1 MKSLE
6 LKPNKEILLETL
18 ESDTIGRNI
27 ELTRF
32 IRLLHDIEG
41 NFSIAIDNDWGT
53 GKTFFVKQAKMI
65 LDAYNEHSYDYE
77 QYNSER
83 IRNIVEKYIEYKKA
97 VENKNIS
104 LYLAV
109 YYNAWEND
117 NQKSPLL
124 SLIYEIIKVAKID
137 TNETDISIN
146 KEKIIKDGLSAIV
159 KHFSGIDIKELLDCV
174 KAKDKDIFKEIKEQK
189 SIKEQVDNILNNLL
203 LEHGERLVIF
213 IDELDRCR
221 PTFAVE
227 LLEQIKHYFD
237 NDKITFVFSTNIK
250 QLQYTIKKYYGEAF
264 EAKRYLDKFFDLII
278 ILNDFN
284 LEKYFN
290 FMKFNEDD
298 IDDIYEIICKK
309 IIKMYNLNLRD
320 ILKFYQITRIAIENK
335 RYIYN
340 NFKDKNNMT
349 NKFLMYYFLPIIIAL
364 KIKDYNQYENFIA
377 GKNYKCINNLL
388 MDKDIIEYL
397 KVLLCLGK
405 NFKLESSVVR
415 KNLILIYK
423 AIFVEQYIDKSSIK
437 IGELEFTKETRK
449 ILFEAEGLLSR
460 FARYN

>member
-18 ESDTIGRNI
+18 EKNIIGRNTEI
-27 ELTRF
+27 INF
-32 IRLLHDIEG
+32 IRLLDSIKS

-53 GKTFFVKQAKMI
+53 GKTFFVKEVKMI

-77 QYNSER
+77 LSNLER
-83 IRNIVEKYIEYKKA
+83 IKNVIDI
-97 VENKNIS
+97 KNID
-104 LYLAV
+104 LHLAV

-137 TNETDISIN
+137 TNKTDISIN

-159 KHFSGIDIKELLDCV
+159 KHFSGIDIKELLKCV
-174 KAKDKDIFKEIKEQK
+174 ETEAKDIFKEIKGQK

-264 EAKRYLDKFFDLII
+264 EAKRYLDKFFDLTIS
-278 ILNDFN
+278 LNEIN
-284 LEKYFN
+284 VIEYFN
-290 FMKFNEDD
+290 FVNENSRGDMYDYVCKEIVKEYNFTLRDVIKFVQINK
-298 IDDIYEIICKK
+298 IC
-309 IIKMYNLNLRD
+309 IENLRKTKNEYLYFD
-320 ILKFYQITRIAIENK
+320 EKNI
-335 RYIYN
+335 RYVLTYV
-340 NFKDKNNMT
+340 
-349 NKFLMYYFLPIIIAL
+349 LPIVIGL
-364 KIKDYNQYENFIA
+364 KIKRYDQYEDFIT
-377 GKNYKCINNLL
+377 GKDSTPLITILSQSEWISYGIDKLFSENEKSS
-388 MDKDIIEYL
+388 KDINIIKE
-397 KVLLCLGK
+397 
-405 NFKLESSVVR
+405 KLE
-415 KNLILIYK
+415 LMYK
-423 AIFVEQYIDKSSIK
+423 AIFIEEYIDKHSIE
-437 IGELEFTKETRK
+437 IGKLEFTKETRK

>member
-18 ESDTIGRNI
+18 EKNIIGRNTEI
-27 ELTRF
+27 INF
-32 IRLLHDIEG
+32 IRLLDSIKS

-77 QYNSER
+77 LSNLER
-83 IRNIVEKYIEYKKA
+83 IKNVIDI
-97 VENKNIS
+97 KNID
-104 LYLAV
+104 LHLAV

-137 TNETDISIN
+137 TNKTDISIN

-159 KHFSGIDIKELLDCV
+159 KHFSGIDIKELLKCV
-174 KAKDKDIFKEIKEQK
+174 ETEAKDIFKEIKGQK
-189 SIKEQVDNILNNLL
+189 STKEQVDNILNNLL

-264 EAKRYLDKFFDLII
+264 EAKRYLDKFFDLTIS
-278 ILNDFN
+278 LNEIN
-284 LEKYFN
+284 VIEYFN
-290 FMKFNEDD
+290 FVNENSRGDMYDYVCKEIVKEYNFTLRDVIKFVQINK
-298 IDDIYEIICKK
+298 IC
-309 IIKMYNLNLRD
+309 IENLRKTKNEYLYFD
-320 ILKFYQITRIAIENK
+320 EKNI
-335 RYIYN
+335 RYVLTYV
-340 NFKDKNNMT
+340 
-349 NKFLMYYFLPIIIAL
+349 LPIVIGL
-364 KIKDYNQYENFIA
+364 KIKRYDQYEDFIT
-377 GKNYKCINNLL
+377 GKDSTPLITILSKSEWISYGIDKLFSENEKSS
-388 MDKDIIEYL
+388 KDINIIKE
-397 KVLLCLGK
+397 
-405 NFKLESSVVR
+405 KLE
-415 KNLILIYK
+415 LMYK
-423 AIFVEQYIDKSSIK
+423 AIFIEEYIDKHSIE
-437 IGELEFTKETRK
+437 IGKLEFTKETRK

>member
-18 ESDTIGRNI
+18 EKNIIGRNTEI
-27 ELTRF
+27 INF
-32 IRLLHDIEG
+32 IRLLDSIKS

-65 LDAYNEHSYDYE
+65 LDAYNDHSYDYE
-77 QYNSER
+77 LSNLER
-83 IRNIVEKYIEYKKA
+83 IKNVIDI
-97 VENKNIS
+97 KNID
-104 LYLAV
+104 LHLAV

-137 TNETDISIN
+137 TNKTDIFIN

-159 KHFSGIDIKELLDCV
+159 KHFSGIDIKELLKCV
-174 KAKDKDIFKEIKEQK
+174 ETEAKDIFKEIKGQK

-264 EAKRYLDKFFDLII
+264 EAKRYLDKFFDLTIS
-278 ILNDFN
+278 LNEIN
-284 LEKYFN
+284 VIEYFN
-290 FMKFNEDD
+290 FVNENSRGDMYDYVCKEIVKEYNFTLRDVIKFVQINKICIENLRKTKNEYLYFD
-298 IDDIYEIICKK
+298 EII
-309 IIKMYNLNLRD
+309 I
-320 ILKFYQITRIAIENK
+320 
-335 RYIYN
+335 RYILTYV
-340 NFKDKNNMT
+340 
-349 NKFLMYYFLPIIIAL
+349 LPIVIGL
-364 KIKDYNQYENFIA
+364 KIKRYDQYEDFIT
-377 GKNYKCINNLL
+377 GKDSTPLITILSKSEWISYGIDKLFSENEKSS
-388 MDKDIIEYL
+388 KDINIIKE
-397 KVLLCLGK
+397 
-405 NFKLESSVVR
+405 KLE
-415 KNLILIYK
+415 LMYK
-423 AIFVEQYIDKSSIK
+423 AIFIEEYIDKHSIE
-437 IGELEFTKETRK
+437 IGKLEFTKETRK

>member
-18 ESDTIGRNI
+18 EKNIIGRNTEI
-27 ELTRF
+27 INF
-32 IRLLHDIEG
+32 IRLLDSIKS
-41 NFSIAIDNDWGT
+41 NFSIEIDNDWGT

-77 QYNSER
+77 LSNLER
-83 IRNIVEKYIEYKKA
+83 IKNVIDI
-97 VENKNIS
+97 KNID
-104 LYLAV
+104 LHLAV

-137 TNETDISIN
+137 TNKTDISIN

-159 KHFSGIDIKELLDCV
+159 KHFSGIDIKELLKCV
-174 KAKDKDIFKEIKEQK
+174 ETEAKDIFKEIKGQK

-264 EAKRYLDKFFDLII
+264 EAKRYLDKFFDLTIS
-278 ILNDFN
+278 LNEIN
-284 LEKYFN
+284 VIEYFN
-290 FMKFNEDD
+290 FVNENSRGDMYDYVCKEIVKEYNFTLRDVIKFVQINKICIENLRKTKNEYLYFD
-298 IDDIYEIICKK
+298 EII
-309 IIKMYNLNLRD
+309 I
-320 ILKFYQITRIAIENK
+320 
-335 RYIYN
+335 RYVLTYV
-340 NFKDKNNMT
+340 
-349 NKFLMYYFLPIIIAL
+349 LPIVIGL
-364 KIKDYNQYENFIA
+364 KIKRYDQYEDFIT
-377 GKNYKCINNLL
+377 GKDSTPLITILSKSEWIAYGIDKLLSEKEKSSKDNN
-388 MDKDIIEYL
+388 IIKE
-397 KVLLCLGK
+397 
-405 NFKLESSVVR
+405 KLE
-415 KNLILIYK
+415 LMYK
-423 AIFVEQYIDKSSIK
+423 AIFIEEYIDKDSIE
-437 IGELEFTKETRK
+437 IGKLEFTKETRK

>member
-18 ESDTIGRNI
+18 EKNIIGRNTEI
-27 ELTRF
+27 INF
-32 IRLLHDIEG
+32 IRLLDSIKS

-77 QYNSER
+77 LSNLER
-83 IRNIVEKYIEYKKA
+83 IKNVIDI
-97 VENKNIS
+97 KNID
-104 LYLAV
+104 LHLAV

-137 TNETDISIN
+137 TNKTDISIN

-159 KHFSGIDIKELLDCV
+159 KHFSGIDIKELLKCV
-174 KAKDKDIFKEIKEQK
+174 ETEAKDIFKEIKGQK
-189 SIKEQVDNILNNLL
+189 SIKEQVYNILNNLL

-264 EAKRYLDKFFDLII
+264 EAKRYLDKFFDLTIS
-278 ILNDFN
+278 LNEIN
-284 LEKYFN
+284 VIEYFN
-290 FMKFNEDD
+290 FVNENSRGDMYDYVCKEIVKEYNFTLRDVIKFVQINKICIENLRKTKNEYLYFD
-298 IDDIYEIICKK
+298 EII
-309 IIKMYNLNLRD
+309 I
-320 ILKFYQITRIAIENK
+320 
-335 RYIYN
+335 RYVLTYV
-340 NFKDKNNMT
+340 
-349 NKFLMYYFLPIIIAL
+349 LPIVIGL
-364 KIKDYNQYENFIA
+364 KIKRYDQYEDFIT
-377 GKNYKCINNLL
+377 GKDSTPLITILSKSEWISYGIDKLSSENEKSS
-388 MDKDIIEYL
+388 KDINIIKE
-397 KVLLCLGK
+397 
-405 NFKLESSVVR
+405 KLE
-415 KNLILIYK
+415 LMYK
-423 AIFVEQYIDKSSIK
+423 AIFIEEYIDKHSIE
-437 IGELEFTKETRK
+437 IGKLEFTKETRK

>member
-18 ESDTIGRNI
+18 EKNIIGRNTEI
-27 ELTRF
+27 INF
-32 IRLLHDIEG
+32 IRLLDSIKS

-53 GKTFFVKQAKMI
+53 GKTFFAKEVKMI

-77 QYNSER
+77 LSNLER
-83 IRNIVEKYIEYKKA
+83 IKNVIDI
-97 VENKNIS
+97 KNID
-104 LYLAV
+104 LHLAV

-137 TNETDISIN
+137 TNKTDISIN

-159 KHFSGIDIKELLDCV
+159 KHFSGIDIKELLKCV
-174 KAKDKDIFKEIKEQK
+174 ETEAKDIFKEIKGQK
-189 SIKEQVDNILNNLL
+189 STKEQVDNILNNLL

-264 EAKRYLDKFFDLII
+264 EAKRYLDKFFDLTIS
-278 ILNDFN
+278 LNEIN
-284 LEKYFN
+284 VIEYFN
-290 FMKFNEDD
+290 FVNENSRGDMYDYVCKEIVKEYNFTLRDVIKFVQINK
-298 IDDIYEIICKK
+298 IC
-309 IIKMYNLNLRD
+309 IENLRKTKNEYLYFD
-320 ILKFYQITRIAIENK
+320 EKNI
-335 RYIYN
+335 RYVLTYV
-340 NFKDKNNMT
+340 
-349 NKFLMYYFLPIIIAL
+349 LPIVIGL
-364 KIKDYNQYENFIA
+364 KIKRYDQYEDFIT
-377 GKNYKCINNLL
+377 GKDSTPLITILSKSEWISYGIDKLFSENEKSS
-388 MDKDIIEYL
+388 KDINIIKE
-397 KVLLCLGK
+397 
-405 NFKLESSVVR
+405 KLE
-415 KNLILIYK
+415 LMYK
-423 AIFVEQYIDKSSIK
+423 AIFIEEYIDKHSIE
-437 IGELEFTKETRK
+437 IGKLEFTKETRK

>member
-18 ESDTIGRNI
+18 EKNIIGRNTEI
-27 ELTRF
+27 INF
-32 IRLLHDIEG
+32 IRLLDSIKS

-53 GKTFFVKQAKMI
+53 GKTFFVKQVKMI

-77 QYNSER
+77 LSNLER
-83 IRNIVEKYIEYKKA
+83 IKNVIDI
-97 VENKNIS
+97 KNID
-104 LYLAV
+104 LHLAV

-137 TNETDISIN
+137 TNKTDISIN

-159 KHFSGIDIKELLDCV
+159 KHFSGIDIKELLKCV
-174 KAKDKDIFKEIKEQK
+174 ETEAKDIFKEIKGQK
-189 SIKEQVDNILNNLL
+189 STKEQVDNILNNLL

-264 EAKRYLDKFFDLII
+264 EAKRYLDKFFDLTVS
-278 ILNDFN
+278 LNEVN
-284 LEKYFN
+284 VIEYFSFVN
-290 FMKFNEDD
+290 KSPGRDVYDD
-298 IDDIYEIICKK
+298 VCKEIVKE
-309 IIKMYNLNLRD
+309 YNLTLRDVIKFVQINKICIENLRKTKNEYLYFD
-320 ILKFYQITRIAIENK
+320 EKNN
-335 RYIYN
+335 RYILTYV
-340 NFKDKNNMT
+340 
-349 NKFLMYYFLPIIIAL
+349 LPIMIGL
-364 KIKDYNQYENFIA
+364 KIKRYDQYEDFIT
-377 GKNYKCINNLL
+377 GKDSTPLITILSKSEWISYV
-388 MDKDIIEYL
+388 MDKLFSEKEKSSKDVNIIKE
-397 KVLLCLGK
+397 
-405 NFKLESSVVR
+405 KLESM
-415 KNLILIYK
+415 YK
-423 AIFVEQYIDKSSIK
+423 AIFIEEYIDKHSIE
-437 IGELEFTKETRK
+437 IGKLKFTKETRK

>member
-18 ESDTIGRNI
+18 EKNIIGRNTEI
-27 ELTRF
+27 INF
-32 IRLLHDIEG
+32 IRLLDSIKS

-53 GKTFFVKQAKMI
+53 GKTFFVKEVKMI

-77 QYNSER
+77 LSNLER
-83 IRNIVEKYIEYKKA
+83 IKNVIDI
-97 VENKNIS
+97 KNID
-104 LYLAV
+104 LHLAV

-137 TNETDISIN
+137 TNKTDISIN

-159 KHFSGIDIKELLDCV
+159 KHFSGIDIKELLKCV
-174 KAKDKDIFKEIKEQK
+174 ETEAKDIFKEIKGQK
-189 SIKEQVDNILNNLL
+189 STKEILNNLL

-264 EAKRYLDKFFDLII
+264 EAKRYLDKFFDLTIS
-278 ILNDFN
+278 LNEIN
-284 LEKYFN
+284 VIEYFN
-290 FMKFNEDD
+290 FVNENSRGDMYDYVCKEIVKEYNFTLRDVIKFVQINK
-298 IDDIYEIICKK
+298 IC
-309 IIKMYNLNLRD
+309 IENLRKTKNEYLYFD
-320 ILKFYQITRIAIENK
+320 EKNI
-335 RYIYN
+335 RYVLTYV
-340 NFKDKNNMT
+340 
-349 NKFLMYYFLPIIIAL
+349 LPIVIGL
-364 KIKDYNQYENFIA
+364 KIKRYDQYEDFIT
-377 GKNYKCINNLL
+377 GKDSTPLITILSKSEWISYGIDKLFSENEKSS
-388 MDKDIIEYL
+388 KDINIIKE
-397 KVLLCLGK
+397 
-405 NFKLESSVVR
+405 KLE
-415 KNLILIYK
+415 LMYK
-423 AIFVEQYIDKSSIK
+423 AIFIEEYIDKHSIE
-437 IGELEFTKETRK
+437 IGKLEFTKETRK

>member
-18 ESDTIGRNI
+18 EKNIIGRNTEI
-27 ELTRF
+27 INF
-32 IRLLHDIEG
+32 IRLLDSIKS

-65 LDAYNEHSYDYE
+65 LDAYNDHSYDYE
-77 QYNSER
+77 LSNLER
-83 IRNIVEKYIEYKKA
+83 IKNVIDI
-97 VENKNIS
+97 KNID
-104 LYLAV
+104 LHLAV

-137 TNETDISIN
+137 TNKTDISIN

-159 KHFSGIDIKELLDCV
+159 KHFSGIDIKELLKCV
-174 KAKDKDIFKEIKEQK
+174 ETEAKDIFKEIKGQK

-264 EAKRYLDKFFDLII
+264 EAKRYLDKFFDLTIS
-278 ILNDFN
+278 LNEIN
-284 LEKYFN
+284 VIEYFN
-290 FMKFNEDD
+290 FVNENSRGDMYDYVCKEIVKEYNFTLRDVIKFVQINKICIENLRKTKNEYLYFD
-298 IDDIYEIICKK
+298 EII
-309 IIKMYNLNLRD
+309 I
-320 ILKFYQITRIAIENK
+320 
-335 RYIYN
+335 RYILTYV
-340 NFKDKNNMT
+340 
-349 NKFLMYYFLPIIIAL
+349 LPIVIGL
-364 KIKDYNQYENFIA
+364 KIKRYDQYEDFIT
-377 GKNYKCINNLL
+377 GKDSTPLITILSKSEWISYGIDKLFSENEKSS
-388 MDKDIIEYL
+388 KDINIIKE
-397 KVLLCLGK
+397 
-405 NFKLESSVVR
+405 KLE
-415 KNLILIYK
+415 LMYK
-423 AIFVEQYIDKSSIK
+423 AIFIEEYIDKHSIE
-437 IGELEFTKETRK
+437 IGKLEFTKETRK

>member
-18 ESDTIGRNI
+18 EKNIIGRNTEI
-27 ELTRF
+27 INF
-32 IRLLHDIEG
+32 IRLLDSIKS

-77 QYNSER
+77 LSNLER
-83 IRNIVEKYIEYKKA
+83 IKNVIDI
-97 VENKNIS
+97 KNID
-104 LYLAV
+104 LHLAV

-137 TNETDISIN
+137 TNKTDISIN

-159 KHFSGIDIKELLDCV
+159 KHFSGIDIKELLKCV
-174 KAKDKDIFKEIKEQK
+174 ETEAKDIFKEIKGQK
-189 SIKEQVDNILNNLL
+189 STKEQVDNILNNLL

-264 EAKRYLDKFFDLII
+264 EAKRYLDKFFDLTVS
-278 ILNDFN
+278 LNEVN
-284 LEKYFN
+284 VIEYFN
-290 FMKFNEDD
+290 FVNEDLR
-298 IDDIYEIICKK
+298 DDMYDYVCKEIVKE
-309 IIKMYNLNLRD
+309 YNFTLRD
-320 ILKFYQITRIAIENK
+320 IIKFTQINKICIENLRK
-335 RYIYN
+335 NQNKYLYLNKSCNIYILISILSI
-340 NFKDKNNMT
+340 M
-349 NKFLMYYFLPIIIAL
+349 IGL
-364 KIKDYNQYENFIA
+364 KIKRYDQYEDFIT
-377 GKNYKCINNLL
+377 GKDSTPLITILSKSEWISYGIDKLFSENEKSS
-388 MDKDIIEYL
+388 KDINIIKE
-397 KVLLCLGK
+397 
-405 NFKLESSVVR
+405 KLE
-415 KNLILIYK
+415 LMYK
-423 AIFVEQYIDKSSIK
+423 AIFIEEYIDKHSIE
-437 IGELEFTKETRK
+437 IGKLEFTKETRK

>member
-18 ESDTIGRNI
+18 EKNIIGRNTEI
-27 ELTRF
+27 INF
-32 IRLLHDIEG
+32 IRLLDSIKS

-65 LDAYNEHSYDYE
+65 LDAYNEHNYDYE
-77 QYNSER
+77 LSNLER
-83 IRNIVEKYIEYKKA
+83 IKNVIDI
-97 VENKNIS
+97 KNID
-104 LYLAV
+104 LHLAV

-137 TNETDISIN
+137 TNKTDISIN

-159 KHFSGIDIKELLDCV
+159 KHFSGIDIKELLKCV
-174 KAKDKDIFKEIKEQK
+174 ETEAKDIFKEIKGQK

-264 EAKRYLDKFFDLII
+264 EAKRYLDKFFDLTIS
-278 ILNDFN
+278 LNEIN
-284 LEKYFN
+284 VIEYFN
-290 FMKFNEDD
+290 FVNENSRGDMYDYVCKEIVKEYNFTLRDVIKFVQINKICIENLRKTKNEYLYFD
-298 IDDIYEIICKK
+298 EII
-309 IIKMYNLNLRD
+309 I
-320 ILKFYQITRIAIENK
+320 
-335 RYIYN
+335 RYVLTYV
-340 NFKDKNNMT
+340 
-349 NKFLMYYFLPIIIAL
+349 LPIVIGL
-364 KIKDYNQYENFIA
+364 KIKRYDQYEDFIT
-377 GKNYKCINNLL
+377 GKDSTPLITILSKSEWISYGIDKLSSENEKSS
-388 MDKDIIEYL
+388 KDINIIKE
-397 KVLLCLGK
+397 
-405 NFKLESSVVR
+405 KLE
-415 KNLILIYK
+415 LMYK
-423 AIFVEQYIDKSSIK
+423 AIFIEEYIDKHSIE
-437 IGELEFTKETRK
+437 IGKLEFTKETRK

>member
-18 ESDTIGRNI
+18 EKNIIGRNTEI
-27 ELTRF
+27 INF
-32 IRLLHDIEG
+32 IRLLDSIKS

-53 GKTFFVKQAKMI
+53 GKTFFVKQVKII

-77 QYNSER
+77 LSNLER
-83 IRNIVEKYIEYKKA
+83 IKNVIDI
-97 VENKNIS
+97 KNID
-104 LYLAV
+104 LHLAV
-109 YYNAWEND
+109 YYNTWEND

-137 TNETDISIN
+137 TNKTDISIN

-159 KHFSGIDIKELLDCV
+159 KHFSGIDIKELLKCV
-174 KAKDKDIFKEIKEQK
+174 ETEAKDIFKEIKGQK
-189 SIKEQVDNILNNLL
+189 STKEQVDNILNNLL

-264 EAKRYLDKFFDLII
+264 EAKRYLDKFFDLTVSLNEVNVIEYFNFVNEDLRDDMYDYVCKEIVKEYNFTLRDIIKFTQINKICIENLRKNQNKYLYLNKSCNIYILISILSIMIGLKIKRYDQYEDFITGKDSTPLII
-278 ILNDFN
+278 ILSKSGWIAYGIDK
-284 LEKYFN
+284 LLSEKE
-290 FMKFNEDD
+290 KSS
-298 IDDIYEIICKK
+298 
-309 IIKMYNLNLRD
+309 
-320 ILKFYQITRIAIENK
+320 
-335 RYIYN
+335 
-340 NFKDKNNMT
+340 
-349 NKFLMYYFLPIIIAL
+349 
-364 KIKDYNQYENFIA
+364 
-377 GKNYKCINNLL
+377 
-388 MDKDIIEYL
+388 KDINTIKE
-397 KVLLCLGK
+397 
-405 NFKLESSVVR
+405 KLESM
-415 KNLILIYK
+415 YK
-423 AIFVEQYIDKSSIK
+423 AIFIEKYRDKHSIK

>member
-18 ESDTIGRNI
+18 EKNIIGRNTEI
-27 ELTRF
+27 INF
-32 IRLLHDIEG
+32 IRLLDSIKS

-53 GKTFFVKQAKMI
+53 GKTFFVKEVKMI

-77 QYNSER
+77 LSNLER
-83 IRNIVEKYIEYKKA
+83 IKNVIDI
-97 VENKNIS
+97 KNID
-104 LYLAV
+104 LHLAV

-137 TNETDISIN
+137 TNKTDISIN

-159 KHFSGIDIKELLDCV
+159 KHFSGIDIKELLKCV
-174 KAKDKDIFKEIKEQK
+174 ETEAKDIFKEIKGQK

-264 EAKRYLDKFFDLII
+264 EAKRYLDKFFDLTIS
-278 ILNDFN
+278 LNEIN
-284 LEKYFN
+284 VIEYFN
-290 FMKFNEDD
+290 FVNENSRGDMYDYVCKEIVKEYNFTLRDVIKFVQINKICIENLRKTKNEYLYFD
-298 IDDIYEIICKK
+298 EII
-309 IIKMYNLNLRD
+309 I
-320 ILKFYQITRIAIENK
+320 
-335 RYIYN
+335 RYVLTYV
-340 NFKDKNNMT
+340 
-349 NKFLMYYFLPIIIAL
+349 LPIVIGL
-364 KIKDYNQYENFIA
+364 KIKRYDQYEDFIT
-377 GKNYKCINNLL
+377 GKDSTPLITILSKSEWISYGIDKLFSENEKSS
-388 MDKDIIEYL
+388 KDINIIKE
-397 KVLLCLGK
+397 
-405 NFKLESSVVR
+405 KLE
-415 KNLILIYK
+415 LMYK
-423 AIFVEQYIDKSSIK
+423 AIFIEEYIDKHSIE
-437 IGELEFTKETRK
+437 IGKLEFTKETRK

>member
-18 ESDTIGRNI
+18 EKNIIGRNTEI
-27 ELTRF
+27 INF
-32 IRLLHDIEG
+32 IRLLDSIKS

-53 GKTFFVKQAKMI
+53 GKTFFVKEVKMI

-77 QYNSER
+77 LSNLER
-83 IRNIVEKYIEYKKA
+83 IKNVIDI
-97 VENKNIS
+97 KNID
-104 LYLAV
+104 LHLAV

-137 TNETDISIN
+137 TNKTDISIN

-159 KHFSGIDIKELLDCV
+159 KHFSGIDIKELLKCV
-174 KAKDKDIFKEIKEQK
+174 ETEAKDIFKEIKGQK

-264 EAKRYLDKFFDLII
+264 EAKRYLDKFFDLTIS
-278 ILNDFN
+278 LNEIN
-284 LEKYFN
+284 VIEYFN
-290 FMKFNEDD
+290 FVNENSRGDMYDYVCKEIVKEYNFTLRDVIKFVQINK
-298 IDDIYEIICKK
+298 IC
-309 IIKMYNLNLRD
+309 IENLRKTKNEYLYFD
-320 ILKFYQITRIAIENK
+320 EKNI
-335 RYIYN
+335 RYVLTYV
-340 NFKDKNNMT
+340 
-349 NKFLMYYFLPIIIAL
+349 LPIVIGL
-364 KIKDYNQYENFIA
+364 KIKRYDQYEDFIT
-377 GKNYKCINNLL
+377 GKDSTPLITILSKSEWISYGIDKLFSENEKSS
-388 MDKDIIEYL
+388 KDINIIKE
-397 KVLLCLGK
+397 
-405 NFKLESSVVR
+405 KLE
-415 KNLILIYK
+415 LMYK
-423 AIFVEQYIDKSSIK
+423 AIFIEEYIDKHSIE
-437 IGELEFTKETRK
+437 IGKLEFTKETRK

>member
-18 ESDTIGRNI
+18 EKNIIGRNTEI
-27 ELTRF
+27 INF
-32 IRLLHDIEG
+32 IRLLDSIKS

-53 GKTFFVKQAKMI
+53 GKTFFVKQVKMI

-77 QYNSER
+77 LSNLER
-83 IRNIVEKYIEYKKA
+83 IKNVIDI
-97 VENKNIS
+97 KNID
-104 LYLAV
+104 LHLAV

-137 TNETDISIN
+137 TNKTDISIN

-159 KHFSGIDIKELLDCV
+159 KHFSGIDIKELLKCV
-174 KAKDKDIFKEIKEQK
+174 ETEAKDIFKEIKGQK
-189 SIKEQVDNILNNLL
+189 STKEQVDNILNNLL

-264 EAKRYLDKFFDLII
+264 EAKRYLDKFFDLTIS
-278 ILNDFN
+278 LNEIN
-284 LEKYFN
+284 VIEYFN
-290 FMKFNEDD
+290 FVNENSRGDMYDYVCKEIVKEYNFTLRDVIKFVQINKICIENLRKTKNEYLYFD
-298 IDDIYEIICKK
+298 EII
-309 IIKMYNLNLRD
+309 I
-320 ILKFYQITRIAIENK
+320 
-335 RYIYN
+335 RYILTYV
-340 NFKDKNNMT
+340 
-349 NKFLMYYFLPIIIAL
+349 LPIVIGL
-364 KIKDYNQYENFIA
+364 KIKRYDQYEDFIT
-377 GKNYKCINNLL
+377 GKDSTPLITILSKSEWISYGIDKLFSENEKSS
-388 MDKDIIEYL
+388 KDINIIKE
-397 KVLLCLGK
+397 
-405 NFKLESSVVR
+405 KLE
-415 KNLILIYK
+415 LMYK
-423 AIFVEQYIDKSSIK
+423 AIFIEEYIDKHSIE
-437 IGELEFTKETRK
+437 IGKLEFTKETRK

>member
-18 ESDTIGRNI
+18 EKNIIGRNTEI
-27 ELTRF
+27 INF
-32 IRLLHDIEG
+32 IRLLDSIKS

-53 GKTFFVKQAKMI
+53 GKTFFVKQVKII

-77 QYNSER
+77 LSNLER
-83 IRNIVEKYIEYKKA
+83 IKNVIDI
-97 VENKNIS
+97 KNID
-104 LYLAV
+104 LHLAV

-137 TNETDISIN
+137 TNKTDISIN

-159 KHFSGIDIKELLDCV
+159 KHFSGIDIKELLKCV
-174 KAKDKDIFKEIKEQK
+174 ETEAKDIFKEIKGQK
-189 SIKEQVDNILNNLL
+189 STKEQVGNILNNLL

-264 EAKRYLDKFFDLII
+264 EAKRYLDKFFDLTVSLNEVNVIEYFNFVNEDLRDDMYDYVCKEIVKEYNFTLRDIIKFTQINKICIENLRKNQNKYLYLNKSCNIYILISILSIMIGLKIKRYDQYEDFITGKDSTPLII
-278 ILNDFN
+278 ILSKSGWIAYGIDK
-284 LEKYFN
+284 LLSEKE
-290 FMKFNEDD
+290 KSS
-298 IDDIYEIICKK
+298 
-309 IIKMYNLNLRD
+309 
-320 ILKFYQITRIAIENK
+320 
-335 RYIYN
+335 
-340 NFKDKNNMT
+340 
-349 NKFLMYYFLPIIIAL
+349 
-364 KIKDYNQYENFIA
+364 
-377 GKNYKCINNLL
+377 
-388 MDKDIIEYL
+388 KDINTIKE
-397 KVLLCLGK
+397 
-405 NFKLESSVVR
+405 KLESM
-415 KNLILIYK
+415 YK
-423 AIFVEQYIDKSSIK
+423 AIFIEKYRDKHSIK

>member
-1 MKSLE
+1 MQQNL
-6 LKPNKEILLETL
+6 
-18 ESDTIGRNI
+18 GRNTEI
-27 ELTRF
+27 INF
-32 IRLLHDIEG
+32 IRLLDSIKS

-77 QYNSER
+77 LSNLER
-83 IRNIVEKYIEYKKA
+83 IKNVIDI
-97 VENKNIS
+97 KNID
-104 LYLAV
+104 LHLAV

-137 TNETDISIN
+137 TNKTDISIN

-159 KHFSGIDIKELLDCV
+159 KHFSGIDIKELLKCV
-174 KAKDKDIFKEIKEQK
+174 ETEAKDIFKEIKGQK

-264 EAKRYLDKFFDLII
+264 EAKRYLDKFFDLTIS
-278 ILNDFN
+278 LNEIN
-284 LEKYFN
+284 VIEYFN
-290 FMKFNEDD
+290 FVNENSRGDMYDYVCKEIVKEYNFTLRDVIKFVQINKICIENLRKTKNEYLYFD
-298 IDDIYEIICKK
+298 EII
-309 IIKMYNLNLRD
+309 I
-320 ILKFYQITRIAIENK
+320 
-335 RYIYN
+335 RYVLTYV
-340 NFKDKNNMT
+340 
-349 NKFLMYYFLPIIIAL
+349 LPIVIGL
-364 KIKDYNQYENFIA
+364 KIKRYDQYEDFIT
-377 GKNYKCINNLL
+377 GKDSTPLITILSKSEWISYGIDKLSSENEKSS
-388 MDKDIIEYL
+388 KDINIIKE
-397 KVLLCLGK
+397 
-405 NFKLESSVVR
+405 KLE
-415 KNLILIYK
+415 LMYK
-423 AIFVEQYIDKSSIK
+423 AIFIEEYIDKHSIE
-437 IGELEFTKETRK
+437 IGKLEFTKETRK

>member
-18 ESDTIGRNI
+18 EKNIIGRNTEI
-27 ELTRF
+27 INF
-32 IRLLHDIEG
+32 IRLLDSIKS

-53 GKTFFVKQAKMI
+53 GKTFFVKQVKMI

-77 QYNSER
+77 LSNLER
-83 IRNIVEKYIEYKKA
+83 IKNVIDI
-97 VENKNIS
+97 KNID

-137 TNETDISIN
+137 TNKTDISIN

-159 KHFSGIDIKELLDCV
+159 KHFSGIDIKELLKCV
-174 KAKDKDIFKEIKEQK
+174 ETEAKDIFKEIKGQK

-264 EAKRYLDKFFDLII
+264 EAKRYLDKFFDLTVSLNEVNVIEYFNFVNEDLRDDMYDYVCKEIVKEYNFTLRDIIKFTQINKICIENLRKNQNKYLYLNKSCNIYILISILSIMIGLKIKRYDQYEDFITGKDSTPLII
-278 ILNDFN
+278 ILSKSGWIAYGIDK
-284 LEKYFN
+284 LLSEKE
-290 FMKFNEDD
+290 KSS
-298 IDDIYEIICKK
+298 
-309 IIKMYNLNLRD
+309 
-320 ILKFYQITRIAIENK
+320 
-335 RYIYN
+335 
-340 NFKDKNNMT
+340 
-349 NKFLMYYFLPIIIAL
+349 
-364 KIKDYNQYENFIA
+364 
-377 GKNYKCINNLL
+377 
-388 MDKDIIEYL
+388 KDINTIKE
-397 KVLLCLGK
+397 
-405 NFKLESSVVR
+405 KLESM
-415 KNLILIYK
+415 YK
-423 AIFVEQYIDKSSIK
+423 AIFIEKYRDKHSIK

-449 ILFEAEGLLSR
+449 ILFETEGLLSR

>member
-18 ESDTIGRNI
+18 EKNIIGRNTEI
-27 ELTRF
+27 INF
-32 IRLLHDIEG
+32 IRLLDSIKS

-53 GKTFFVKQAKMI
+53 GKTFFVKEVKMI

-77 QYNSER
+77 LSNLER
-83 IRNIVEKYIEYKKA
+83 IKNVIDI
-97 VENKNIS
+97 KNID
-104 LYLAV
+104 LHLAV

-137 TNETDISIN
+137 TNKTDISI
-146 KEKIIKDGLSAIV
+146 KKKKIIKDGLSAIV
-159 KHFSGIDIKELLDCV
+159 KHFSGIDIKELLKCV
-174 KAKDKDIFKEIKEQK
+174 ETEAKDIFKEIKGQK
-189 SIKEQVDNILNNLL
+189 STKEQVDNILNNLL

-264 EAKRYLDKFFDLII
+264 EAKRYLDKFFDLTIS
-278 ILNDFN
+278 LNEIN
-284 LEKYFN
+284 VIEYFN
-290 FMKFNEDD
+290 FVNENSRGDMYDYVCKEIVKEYNFTLRDVIKFVQINK
-298 IDDIYEIICKK
+298 IC
-309 IIKMYNLNLRD
+309 IENLRKTKNEYLYFD
-320 ILKFYQITRIAIENK
+320 EKNI
-335 RYIYN
+335 RYVLTYV
-340 NFKDKNNMT
+340 
-349 NKFLMYYFLPIIIAL
+349 LPIVIGL
-364 KIKDYNQYENFIA
+364 KIKRYDQYEDFIT
-377 GKNYKCINNLL
+377 GKDSTPLITILSKSEWISYGIDKLFSENEKSS
-388 MDKDIIEYL
+388 KDINIIKE
-397 KVLLCLGK
+397 
-405 NFKLESSVVR
+405 KLE
-415 KNLILIYK
+415 LMYK
-423 AIFVEQYIDKSSIK
+423 AIFIEEYIDKHSIE
-437 IGELEFTKETRK
+437 IGKLEFTKETRK

>member
-18 ESDTIGRNI
+18 EKNIIGRNTEI
-27 ELTRF
+27 INF
-32 IRLLHDIEG
+32 IRLLDFIKS

-65 LDAYNEHSYDYE
+65 LDAYNDHSYDYE
-77 QYNSER
+77 LSNLER
-83 IRNIVEKYIEYKKA
+83 IKNVIDI
-97 VENKNIS
+97 KNID
-104 LYLAV
+104 LHLAV

-137 TNETDISIN
+137 TNKTDISIN

-159 KHFSGIDIKELLDCV
+159 KHFSGIDIKELLKCV
-174 KAKDKDIFKEIKEQK
+174 ETEAKDIFKEIKGQK

-264 EAKRYLDKFFDLII
+264 EAKRYLDKFFDLTISLNEINVIEYFNFVNENSRGDMYDYVCKEIVKEYNFTLRDIIKFTQINKICIENLRKNQNKYLYLNKSCNIYILISILSIMIGLKIKRYDQYEDFITGKDSTPLII
-278 ILNDFN
+278 ILSKSGWIAYGIDK
-284 LEKYFN
+284 LLSEKE
-290 FMKFNEDD
+290 KSS
-298 IDDIYEIICKK
+298 
-309 IIKMYNLNLRD
+309 
-320 ILKFYQITRIAIENK
+320 
-335 RYIYN
+335 
-340 NFKDKNNMT
+340 
-349 NKFLMYYFLPIIIAL
+349 
-364 KIKDYNQYENFIA
+364 
-377 GKNYKCINNLL
+377 
-388 MDKDIIEYL
+388 KDINTIKE
-397 KVLLCLGK
+397 
-405 NFKLESSVVR
+405 KLESM
-415 KNLILIYK
+415 YK
-423 AIFVEQYIDKSSIK
+423 AIFIEKYRDKHSIK

>member
-18 ESDTIGRNI
+18 EKNIIGRNTEI
-27 ELTRF
+27 INF
-32 IRLLHDIEG
+32 IRLLDSIKS

-53 GKTFFVKQAKMI
+53 GKTFFVKQVKMI

-77 QYNSER
+77 LSNLER
-83 IRNIVEKYIEYKKA
+83 IKNVIDI
-97 VENKNIS
+97 KNID
-104 LYLAV
+104 LHLAV

-137 TNETDISIN
+137 TNKTDISIN

-159 KHFSGIDIKELLDCV
+159 KHFSGIDIKELLKCV
-174 KAKDKDIFKEIKEQK
+174 ETEAKDIFKEIKGQK
-189 SIKEQVDNILNNLL
+189 STKEQVDNILNNLL

-264 EAKRYLDKFFDLII
+264 EAKRYLDKFFDLTIS
-278 ILNDFN
+278 LNEIN
-284 LEKYFN
+284 VIEYFN
-290 FMKFNEDD
+290 FVNENSRGDMYDYVCKEIVKEYNFTLRDVIKFVQINK
-298 IDDIYEIICKK
+298 IC
-309 IIKMYNLNLRD
+309 IENLRKTKNEYLYFD
-320 ILKFYQITRIAIENK
+320 EKNI
-335 RYIYN
+335 RYVLTYV
-340 NFKDKNNMT
+340 
-349 NKFLMYYFLPIIIAL
+349 LPIVIGL
-364 KIKDYNQYENFIA
+364 KIKRYDQYEDFIT
-377 GKNYKCINNLL
+377 GKDSTPLITILSKSEWISYGIDKLSSENEKSS
-388 MDKDIIEYL
+388 KDINIIKE
-397 KVLLCLGK
+397 
-405 NFKLESSVVR
+405 KLE
-415 KNLILIYK
+415 LMYK
-423 AIFVEQYIDKSSIK
+423 AIFIEEYIDKHSIE
-437 IGELEFTKETRK
+437 IGKLEFTKETRK

>member
-1 MKSLE
+1 
-6 LKPNKEILLETL
+6 
-18 ESDTIGRNI
+18 
-27 ELTRF
+27 
-32 IRLLHDIEG
+32 
-41 NFSIAIDNDWGT
+41 
-53 GKTFFVKQAKMI
+53 MI

-77 QYNSER
+77 LSNLER
-83 IRNIVEKYIEYKKA
+83 IKNVIDI
-97 VENKNIS
+97 KNID
-104 LYLAV
+104 LHLAV

-137 TNETDISIN
+137 TNKTDISIN

-159 KHFSGIDIKELLDCV
+159 KHFSGIDIKELLKCV
-174 KAKDKDIFKEIKEQK
+174 ETEAKDIFKEIKGQK

-264 EAKRYLDKFFDLII
+264 EAKRYLDKFFDLTIS
-278 ILNDFN
+278 LNEIN
-284 LEKYFN
+284 VIEYFN
-290 FMKFNEDD
+290 FVNENSRGDMYDYVCKEIVKEYNFTLRDVIKFVQINK
-298 IDDIYEIICKK
+298 IC
-309 IIKMYNLNLRD
+309 IENLRKTKNEYLYFD
-320 ILKFYQITRIAIENK
+320 EKNI
-335 RYIYN
+335 RYVLTYV
-340 NFKDKNNMT
+340 
-349 NKFLMYYFLPIIIAL
+349 LPIVIGL
-364 KIKDYNQYENFIA
+364 KIKRYDQYEDFIT
-377 GKNYKCINNLL
+377 GKDSTPLITILSKSEWISYGIDKLFSENEKSS
-388 MDKDIIEYL
+388 KDINIIKE
-397 KVLLCLGK
+397 
-405 NFKLESSVVR
+405 KLE
-415 KNLILIYK
+415 LMYK
-423 AIFVEQYIDKSSIK
+423 AIFIEEYIDKHSIE
-437 IGELEFTKETRK
+437 IGKLEFTKETRK

>member
-18 ESDTIGRNI
+18 EKNIIGRNTEI
-27 ELTRF
+27 INF
-32 IRLLHDIEG
+32 IRLLDSIKS

-53 GKTFFVKQAKMI
+53 GKTFFVKEVKMI

-77 QYNSER
+77 LSNLER
-83 IRNIVEKYIEYKKA
+83 IKNVIDI
-97 VENKNIS
+97 KNID
-104 LYLAV
+104 LHLAV

-137 TNETDISIN
+137 TNKTDISIN

-159 KHFSGIDIKELLDCV
+159 KHFSGIDIKELLKCV
-174 KAKDKDIFKEIKEQK
+174 ETEAKDIFKEIKGQK
-189 SIKEQVDNILNNLL
+189 STKEQVDNILNNLL

-264 EAKRYLDKFFDLII
+264 EAKRYLDKFFDLTIS
-278 ILNDFN
+278 LNEIN
-284 LEKYFN
+284 VIEYFN
-290 FMKFNEDD
+290 FVNENSRGDMYDYVCKEIVKEYNFTLRDVIKFVQINKICIENLRKTKNEYLYFD
-298 IDDIYEIICKK
+298 EII
-309 IIKMYNLNLRD
+309 I
-320 ILKFYQITRIAIENK
+320 
-335 RYIYN
+335 RYVLTYV
-340 NFKDKNNMT
+340 
-349 NKFLMYYFLPIIIAL
+349 LPIVIGL
-364 KIKDYNQYENFIA
+364 KIKRYDQYEDFIT
-377 GKNYKCINNLL
+377 GKDSTPLITILSKSEWISYGIDKLSSENEKSS
-388 MDKDIIEYL
+388 KDINIIKE
-397 KVLLCLGK
+397 
-405 NFKLESSVVR
+405 KLE
-415 KNLILIYK
+415 LMYK
-423 AIFVEQYIDKSSIK
+423 AIFIEEYIDKHSIE
-437 IGELEFTKETRK
+437 IGKLEFTKETRK

>member
-6 LKPNKEILLETL
+6 LKHNKEILLETL
-18 ESDTIGRNI
+18 EKNIIGRNTEI
-27 ELTRF
+27 INF
-32 IRLLHDIEG
+32 IRLLDSIKS

-53 GKTFFVKQAKMI
+53 GKTFFVKQVKMI

-77 QYNSER
+77 LSNLER
-83 IRNIVEKYIEYKKA
+83 IKNVIDI
-97 VENKNIS
+97 KNID
-104 LYLAV
+104 LHLAV

-137 TNETDISIN
+137 TNKTDISIN

-159 KHFSGIDIKELLDCV
+159 KHFSGIDIKELLKCV
-174 KAKDKDIFKEIKEQK
+174 ETEAKDIFKEIKGQK
-189 SIKEQVDNILNNLL
+189 STKEQVDNILNNLL

-264 EAKRYLDKFFDLII
+264 EAKRYLDKFFDLTIS
-278 ILNDFN
+278 LNEIN
-284 LEKYFN
+284 VIEYFN
-290 FMKFNEDD
+290 FVNENSRGDMYDYVCKEIVKEYNFTLRDVIKFVQINKICIENLRKTKNEYLYFD
-298 IDDIYEIICKK
+298 EII
-309 IIKMYNLNLRD
+309 I
-320 ILKFYQITRIAIENK
+320 
-335 RYIYN
+335 RYILTYV
-340 NFKDKNNMT
+340 
-349 NKFLMYYFLPIIIAL
+349 LPIVIGL
-364 KIKDYNQYENFIA
+364 KIKRYDQYEDFIT
-377 GKNYKCINNLL
+377 GKDSTPLITILSKSEWISYGIDKLFSENEKSS
-388 MDKDIIEYL
+388 KDINIIKE
-397 KVLLCLGK
+397 
-405 NFKLESSVVR
+405 KLE
-415 KNLILIYK
+415 LMYK
-423 AIFVEQYIDKSSIK
+423 AIFIEEYIDKHSIE
-437 IGELEFTKETRK
+437 IGKLEFTKETRK

>member
-6 LKPNKEILLETL
+6 LKPNKEILEKNI
-18 ESDTIGRNI
+18 IGRNTEI
-27 ELTRF
+27 INF
-32 IRLLHDIEG
+32 IRLLDSIKS

-53 GKTFFVKQAKMI
+53 GKTFFVKQVKII

-77 QYNSER
+77 LSNLER
-83 IRNIVEKYIEYKKA
+83 IKNVIDI
-97 VENKNIS
+97 KNID
-104 LYLAV
+104 LHLAV

-137 TNETDISIN
+137 TNKTDISIN

-159 KHFSGIDIKELLDCV
+159 KHFSGIDIKELLKCV
-174 KAKDKDIFKEIKEQK
+174 ETEAKDIFKEIKGQK
-189 SIKEQVDNILNNLL
+189 STKEQVDNILNNLL

-264 EAKRYLDKFFDLII
+264 EAKRYLDKFFDLTVSLNEVNVIEYFNFVNEDLRDDMYDYVCKEIVKEYNFTLRDIIKFTQINKICIENLRKNQNKYLYLNKSCNIYILISILSIMIGLKIKRYDQYEDFITGKDSTPLII
-278 ILNDFN
+278 ILSKSGWIAYGIDK
-284 LEKYFN
+284 LLSEKE
-290 FMKFNEDD
+290 KSS
-298 IDDIYEIICKK
+298 
-309 IIKMYNLNLRD
+309 
-320 ILKFYQITRIAIENK
+320 
-335 RYIYN
+335 
-340 NFKDKNNMT
+340 
-349 NKFLMYYFLPIIIAL
+349 
-364 KIKDYNQYENFIA
+364 
-377 GKNYKCINNLL
+377 
-388 MDKDIIEYL
+388 KDINTIKE
-397 KVLLCLGK
+397 
-405 NFKLESSVVR
+405 KLESM
-415 KNLILIYK
+415 YK
-423 AIFVEQYIDKSSIK
+423 AIFIEKYRDKHSIK

>member
-18 ESDTIGRNI
+18 EKNIIGRNTEI
-27 ELTRF
+27 INF
-32 IRLLHDIEG
+32 IRLLDSIKS

-77 QYNSER
+77 LSNLER
-83 IRNIVEKYIEYKKA
+83 IKNVIDI
-97 VENKNIS
+97 KNIN
-104 LYLAV
+104 LHLAV

-137 TNETDISIN
+137 TNKTDISIN

-159 KHFSGIDIKELLDCV
+159 KHFSGIDIKELLKCV
-174 KAKDKDIFKEIKEQK
+174 ETEAKDIFKEIKGQK

-264 EAKRYLDKFFDLII
+264 EAKRYLDKFFDLTVS
-278 ILNDFN
+278 LNEVN
-284 LEKYFN
+284 VIEYFSFVN
-290 FMKFNEDD
+290 KSPGRDVYDD
-298 IDDIYEIICKK
+298 VCKEIVKE
-309 IIKMYNLNLRD
+309 YNLTLRDVIKFVQINKICIENLRKTKNEYLYFD
-320 ILKFYQITRIAIENK
+320 EKNN
-335 RYIYN
+335 RYILTYV
-340 NFKDKNNMT
+340 
-349 NKFLMYYFLPIIIAL
+349 LPIMIGL
-364 KIKDYNQYENFIA
+364 KIKRYDQYEDFIT
-377 GKNYKCINNLL
+377 GKDSTPLITILSKSEWISYGIDKLFSENEKSS
-388 MDKDIIEYL
+388 KDINIIKE
-397 KVLLCLGK
+397 
-405 NFKLESSVVR
+405 KLE
-415 KNLILIYK
+415 LMYK
-423 AIFVEQYIDKSSIK
+423 AIFIEEYIDKHSIE
-437 IGELEFTKETRK
+437 IGKLEFTKETRK

>member
-18 ESDTIGRNI
+18 EKNIIGRNTEI
-27 ELTRF
+27 INF
-32 IRLLHDIEG
+32 IRLLDSIKS

-77 QYNSER
+77 LSNLER
-83 IRNIVEKYIEYKKA
+83 IKNVIDI
-97 VENKNIS
+97 KNID
-104 LYLAV
+104 LHLAV

-137 TNETDISIN
+137 TNKTDISIN

-159 KHFSGIDIKELLDCV
+159 KHFSGIDIKELLKCV
-174 KAKDKDIFKEIKEQK
+174 ETEAKDIFKEIKGQK

-264 EAKRYLDKFFDLII
+264 EAKRYLDKFFDLTIS
-278 ILNDFN
+278 LNEIN
-284 LEKYFN
+284 VIEYFN
-290 FMKFNEDD
+290 FVNENSRGDMYDYVCKEIVKEYNFTLRDVIKFVQINKICIENLRKTKNEYLYFD
-298 IDDIYEIICKK
+298 EII
-309 IIKMYNLNLRD
+309 I
-320 ILKFYQITRIAIENK
+320 
-335 RYIYN
+335 RYVLTYV
-340 NFKDKNNMT
+340 
-349 NKFLMYYFLPIIIAL
+349 LPIVIGL
-364 KIKDYNQYENFIA
+364 KIKRYDQYEDFIT
-377 GKNYKCINNLL
+377 GKDSTPLITILSKSEWISYGI
-388 MDKDIIEYL
+388 DKLFSENEKSSKDVNIIKE
-397 KVLLCLGK
+397 
-405 NFKLESSVVR
+405 KLESM
-415 KNLILIYK
+415 YK
-423 AIFVEQYIDKSSIK
+423 AIFIEEYIDKHSIE
-437 IGELEFTKETRK
+437 IGKLKFTKETRK

>member
-18 ESDTIGRNI
+18 EKNIIGRNTEI
-27 ELTRF
+27 INF
-32 IRLLHDIEG
+32 IRLLDSIKS

-53 GKTFFVKQAKMI
+53 GKTFFVKQVKMI

-77 QYNSER
+77 LSNLER
-83 IRNIVEKYIEYKKA
+83 IKNVIDI
-97 VENKNIS
+97 KNID
-104 LYLAV
+104 LHLAV

-117 NQKSPLL
+117 NQKSSLL

-137 TNETDISIN
+137 TNKTDISIN

-159 KHFSGIDIKELLDCV
+159 KHFSGIDIKELLKCV
-174 KAKDKDIFKEIKEQK
+174 ETEAKDIFKEIKGQK

-203 LEHGERLVIF
+203 LEYGERLVIF

-264 EAKRYLDKFFDLII
+264 EAKRYLDKFFDLTVSLNEINVIEYFNFVNEDLRDDMYDYVCKEIVKEYNFTLRDIIKFTQINKICIENLRKNQNKYLYLNKSCNIYILISILSIMIGLKIKRYDQYEDFITGKDSTPLII
-278 ILNDFN
+278 ILSKSGWIAYGIDK
-284 LEKYFN
+284 LLSEKE
-290 FMKFNEDD
+290 KSS
-298 IDDIYEIICKK
+298 
-309 IIKMYNLNLRD
+309 
-320 ILKFYQITRIAIENK
+320 
-335 RYIYN
+335 
-340 NFKDKNNMT
+340 
-349 NKFLMYYFLPIIIAL
+349 
-364 KIKDYNQYENFIA
+364 
-377 GKNYKCINNLL
+377 
-388 MDKDIIEYL
+388 KDINTIKE
-397 KVLLCLGK
+397 
-405 NFKLESSVVR
+405 KLESM
-415 KNLILIYK
+415 YK
-423 AIFVEQYIDKSSIK
+423 AIFIEKYRDKHSIK

>member
-18 ESDTIGRNI
+18 EKNIIGRNTEI
-27 ELTRF
+27 INF
-32 IRLLHDIEG
+32 IRLLDSIKS

-53 GKTFFVKQAKMI
+53 GKTFFVKQVKMI

-77 QYNSER
+77 LSNLER
-83 IRNIVEKYIEYKKA
+83 IKNVIDI
-97 VENKNIS
+97 KNID
-104 LYLAV
+104 LHLAV

-137 TNETDISIN
+137 INKTDISIN
-146 KEKIIKDGLSAIV
+146 KEKIIKDG
-159 KHFSGIDIKELLDCV
+159 IKELLKCV
-174 KAKDKDIFKEIKEQK
+174 ETEAKDIFKEIKGQK

-264 EAKRYLDKFFDLII
+264 EAKRYLDKFFDLTVSLNEVNVIEYFNFVNEDLRDDMYDYVCKEIVKEYNFTLRDIIKFTQINKICIENLRKNQNKYLYLNKSCNIYILISILSIMIGLKIKRYDQYEDFITGKDSTPLII
-278 ILNDFN
+278 ILSKSGWIAYGIDK
-284 LEKYFN
+284 LLSEKE
-290 FMKFNEDD
+290 KSS
-298 IDDIYEIICKK
+298 
-309 IIKMYNLNLRD
+309 
-320 ILKFYQITRIAIENK
+320 
-335 RYIYN
+335 
-340 NFKDKNNMT
+340 
-349 NKFLMYYFLPIIIAL
+349 
-364 KIKDYNQYENFIA
+364 
-377 GKNYKCINNLL
+377 
-388 MDKDIIEYL
+388 KDINTIKE
-397 KVLLCLGK
+397 
-405 NFKLESSVVR
+405 KLESM
-415 KNLILIYK
+415 YK
-423 AIFVEQYIDKSSIK
+423 AIFIEKYRDKHSIK

>member
-18 ESDTIGRNI
+18 EKNIIGRNTEI
-27 ELTRF
+27 INF
-32 IRLLHDIEG
+32 IRLLDSIKS

-53 GKTFFVKQAKMI
+53 GKTFFVKQVKMI

-77 QYNSER
+77 LSNLER
-83 IRNIVEKYIEYKKA
+83 IKNVIDI
-97 VENKNIS
+97 KNID
-104 LYLAV
+104 LHLAV

-137 TNETDISIN
+137 TNKTDISIN

-159 KHFSGIDIKELLDCV
+159 KHFSGIDIKELLKCV
-174 KAKDKDIFKEIKEQK
+174 ETEAKDIFKEIKGQK

-264 EAKRYLDKFFDLII
+264 EAKRYLDKFFDLTIS
-278 ILNDFN
+278 LNEIN
-284 LEKYFN
+284 VIEYFN
-290 FMKFNEDD
+290 FVNENSRGDMYDYVCKEIAKEYNFTLRDVIKFIQINKICIENLRKTKNEYLYFD
-298 IDDIYEIICKK
+298 EK
-309 IIKMYNLNLRD
+309 II
-320 ILKFYQITRIAIENK
+320 
-335 RYIYN
+335 RYVLTYVLLI
-340 NFKDKNNMT
+340 M
-349 NKFLMYYFLPIIIAL
+349 IGL
-364 KIKDYNQYENFIA
+364 KIKRYDQYEDFIT
-377 GKNYKCINNLL
+377 GKDSTPLITILSKSEWISYGIDKLFSENEKSS
-388 MDKDIIEYL
+388 KDINIIKE
-397 KVLLCLGK
+397 
-405 NFKLESSVVR
+405 KLE
-415 KNLILIYK
+415 LMYK
-423 AIFVEQYIDKSSIK
+423 AIFIEEYIDKHSIE
-437 IGELEFTKETRK
+437 IGKLKFTKETRK

>member
-18 ESDTIGRNI
+18 EKNIIGRNTEI
-27 ELTRF
+27 INF
-32 IRLLHDIEG
+32 IRLLDSIKS

-53 GKTFFVKQAKMI
+53 GKTFFVKQVKMI

-77 QYNSER
+77 LSNLER
-83 IRNIVEKYIEYKKA
+83 IKNVIDI
-97 VENKNIS
+97 KNID
-104 LYLAV
+104 LHLAV

-137 TNETDISIN
+137 TNKTDISIN

-159 KHFSGIDIKELLDCV
+159 KHFSGIDIKELLKCV
-174 KAKDKDIFKEIKEQK
+174 ETEAKDIFKEIKGQK
-189 SIKEQVDNILNNLL
+189 STKEQVDNILNNLL

-264 EAKRYLDKFFDLII
+264 EAKRYLDKFFDLTIS
-278 ILNDFN
+278 LNEIN
-284 LEKYFN
+284 VIEYFN
-290 FMKFNEDD
+290 FVNENSRGDMYDYVCKEIVKEYNFTLRDVIKFVQINKICIENLRKTKNEYLYFD
-298 IDDIYEIICKK
+298 EII
-309 IIKMYNLNLRD
+309 I
-320 ILKFYQITRIAIENK
+320 
-335 RYIYN
+335 RYVLTYV
-340 NFKDKNNMT
+340 
-349 NKFLMYYFLPIIIAL
+349 LPIVIGL
-364 KIKDYNQYENFIA
+364 KIKRYDQYEDFIT
-377 GKNYKCINNLL
+377 GKDSTPLITILSKSEWISYGIDKLFSENEKSS
-388 MDKDIIEYL
+388 KDINIIKE
-397 KVLLCLGK
+397 
-405 NFKLESSVVR
+405 KLE
-415 KNLILIYK
+415 LMYK
-423 AIFVEQYIDKSSIK
+423 AIFIEEYIDKHSIE
-437 IGELEFTKETRK
+437 IGKLKFTKETRK

>member
-18 ESDTIGRNI
+18 EKNIIGRNTEI
-27 ELTRF
+27 INF
-32 IRLLHDIEG
+32 IRLLDSIKS

-53 GKTFFVKQAKMI
+53 GKTFFVKEVKMI

-77 QYNSER
+77 LSNLER
-83 IRNIVEKYIEYKKA
+83 IKNVIDI
-97 VENKNIS
+97 KNID
-104 LYLAV
+104 LHLAV

-137 TNETDISIN
+137 TNKTDISIN

-159 KHFSGIDIKELLDCV
+159 KHFSGIDIKELLKCV
-174 KAKDKDIFKEIKEQK
+174 ETEAKDIFKEIKGQK
-189 SIKEQVDNILNNLL
+189 STKEQVDNILNNLL

-264 EAKRYLDKFFDLII
+264 EAKRYLDKFFDLTIS
-278 ILNDFN
+278 LNEIN
-284 LEKYFN
+284 VIEYFN
-290 FMKFNEDD
+290 FVNENSRGDMYDYVCKEIVKEYNFTLRDVIKFVQINKICIENLRKTKNEYLYFD
-298 IDDIYEIICKK
+298 EII
-309 IIKMYNLNLRD
+309 I
-320 ILKFYQITRIAIENK
+320 
-335 RYIYN
+335 RYVLTYV
-340 NFKDKNNMT
+340 
-349 NKFLMYYFLPIIIAL
+349 LPIVIGL
-364 KIKDYNQYENFIA
+364 KIKRYDQYEDFIT
-377 GKNYKCINNLL
+377 GKDSTPLITILSKSEWISYGIDKLFSENEKSS
-388 MDKDIIEYL
+388 KDINIIKE
-397 KVLLCLGK
+397 
-405 NFKLESSVVR
+405 KLE
-415 KNLILIYK
+415 LMYK
-423 AIFVEQYIDKSSIK
+423 AIFIEEYIDKHSIE
-437 IGELEFTKETRK
+437 IGKLEFTKETRK

>member
-18 ESDTIGRNI
+18 EKNIIGRNTEI
-27 ELTRF
+27 INF
-32 IRLLHDIEG
+32 IRLLDSIKS

-53 GKTFFVKQAKMI
+53 GKTFFVKQVKMI

-77 QYNSER
+77 LSNLER
-83 IRNIVEKYIEYKKA
+83 IKNVIDI
-97 VENKNIS
+97 KNID
-104 LYLAV
+104 LHLAV

-137 TNETDISIN
+137 INKTDISIN

-159 KHFSGIDIKELLDCV
+159 KHFSGIDIKELLKCV
-174 KAKDKDIFKEIKEQK
+174 ETEAKDIFKEIKGQK

-264 EAKRYLDKFFDLII
+264 EAKRYLDKFFDLTVS
-278 ILNDFN
+278 LNEVN
-284 LEKYFN
+284 VIEYFN
-290 FMKFNEDD
+290 FVNEDLR
-298 IDDIYEIICKK
+298 DDMYDYVCKEIVKE
-309 IIKMYNLNLRD
+309 YNFTLRD
-320 ILKFYQITRIAIENK
+320 IIKFTQINKICIENLRK
-335 RYIYN
+335 NQNKYLYLNKSCNIYILISILSI
-340 NFKDKNNMT
+340 M
-349 NKFLMYYFLPIIIAL
+349 IGL
-364 KIKDYNQYENFIA
+364 KIKRYDQYEDFIT
-377 GKNYKCINNLL
+377 GK
-388 MDKDIIEYL
+388 D
-397 KVLLCLGK
+397 
-405 NFKLESSVVR
+405 STP
-415 KNLILIYK
+415 LITILS
-423 AIFVEQYIDKSSIK
+423 KS
-437 IGELEFTKETRK
+437 
-449 ILFEAEGLLSR
+449 
-460 FARYN
+460 

>member
-18 ESDTIGRNI
+18 EKNIIGRNTEI
-27 ELTRF
+27 INF
-32 IRLLHDIEG
+32 IRLLDSIKS

-77 QYNSER
+77 LSNLER
-83 IRNIVEKYIEYKKA
+83 IKNVIDI
-97 VENKNIS
+97 KNID
-104 LYLAV
+104 LHLAV

-137 TNETDISIN
+137 TNKTDISIN

-159 KHFSGIDIKELLDCV
+159 KHFSGIDIKELLKCV
-174 KAKDKDIFKEIKEQK
+174 ETEAKDIFKEIKRQK

-264 EAKRYLDKFFDLII
+264 EAKRYLDKFFDLTIS
-278 ILNDFN
+278 LNEIN
-284 LEKYFN
+284 VIEYFN
-290 FMKFNEDD
+290 FVNENSRGDMYDYVCKEIVKEYNFTLRDVIKFVQINKICIENLRKTKNEYLYFD
-298 IDDIYEIICKK
+298 EII
-309 IIKMYNLNLRD
+309 I
-320 ILKFYQITRIAIENK
+320 
-335 RYIYN
+335 RYVLTYV
-340 NFKDKNNMT
+340 
-349 NKFLMYYFLPIIIAL
+349 LPIVIGL
-364 KIKDYNQYENFIA
+364 KIKRYDQYEDFIT
-377 GKNYKCINNLL
+377 GKDSTPLITILSKSEWISYGIDKLSSENEKSS
-388 MDKDIIEYL
+388 KDINI
-397 KVLLCLGK
+397 
-405 NFKLESSVVR
+405 
-415 KNLILIYK
+415 
-423 AIFVEQYIDKSSIK
+423 
-437 IGELEFTKETRK
+437 IGYVTTN
-449 ILFEAEGLLSR
+449 S
-460 FARYN
+460 

>member
-18 ESDTIGRNI
+18 EKNIIGRNTEI
-27 ELTRF
+27 INF
-32 IRLLHDIEG
+32 IRLLDSIKS

-53 GKTFFVKQAKMI
+53 GKTFFVKQVKII

-77 QYNSER
+77 LSNLER
-83 IRNIVEKYIEYKKA
+83 IKNVIDI
-97 VENKNIS
+97 KNID
-104 LYLAV
+104 LHLAV

-137 TNETDISIN
+137 TNKTDISIN

-159 KHFSGIDIKELLDCV
+159 KHFSGIDIKELLKCV
-174 KAKDKDIFKEIKEQK
+174 ETEAKDIFKEIKGQK

-264 EAKRYLDKFFDLII
+264 EAKRYLDKFFDLTIS
-278 ILNDFN
+278 LNEIN
-284 LEKYFN
+284 VIEYFN
-290 FMKFNEDD
+290 FVNENSRGDMYDYVCKEIVKEYNFTLRDVIKFVQINKICIENLRKTKNEYLYFD
-298 IDDIYEIICKK
+298 EII
-309 IIKMYNLNLRD
+309 I
-320 ILKFYQITRIAIENK
+320 
-335 RYIYN
+335 RYILTYV
-340 NFKDKNNMT
+340 
-349 NKFLMYYFLPIIIAL
+349 LPIVIGL
-364 KIKDYNQYENFIA
+364 KIKRYDQYEDFIT
-377 GKNYKCINNLL
+377 GKDSTPLITILSKSEWISYGIDKLFSENEKSS
-388 MDKDIIEYL
+388 KDINIIKE
-397 KVLLCLGK
+397 
-405 NFKLESSVVR
+405 KLE
-415 KNLILIYK
+415 LMYK
-423 AIFVEQYIDKSSIK
+423 AIFIEEYIDKHSIE
-437 IGELEFTKETRK
+437 IGKLEFTKETRK

>member
-18 ESDTIGRNI
+18 EKNIIGRNAEI
-27 ELTRF
+27 INF
-32 IRLLHDIEG
+32 IRLLDSIKS

-77 QYNSER
+77 LSNLER
-83 IRNIVEKYIEYKKA
+83 IKNVIDI
-97 VENKNIS
+97 KNID
-104 LYLAV
+104 LHLAV

-137 TNETDISIN
+137 TNKTDISIN

-159 KHFSGIDIKELLDCV
+159 KHFSGIDIKELLKCV
-174 KAKDKDIFKEIKEQK
+174 ETEAKDIFKEIKGQK

-264 EAKRYLDKFFDLII
+264 EAKRYLDKFFDLTIS
-278 ILNDFN
+278 LNEIN
-284 LEKYFN
+284 VIEYFN
-290 FMKFNEDD
+290 FVNENSRGDMYDYVCKEIVKEYNFTLRDVIKFVQINKICIENLRKTKNEYLYFD
-298 IDDIYEIICKK
+298 EII
-309 IIKMYNLNLRD
+309 I
-320 ILKFYQITRIAIENK
+320 
-335 RYIYN
+335 RYVLTYV
-340 NFKDKNNMT
+340 
-349 NKFLMYYFLPIIIAL
+349 LPIVIGL
-364 KIKDYNQYENFIA
+364 KIKRYDQYEDFIT
-377 GKNYKCINNLL
+377 GKDSTPLITILSKSEWISYGIDKLSSENEKSS
-388 MDKDIIEYL
+388 KDINIIKE
-397 KVLLCLGK
+397 
-405 NFKLESSVVR
+405 KLE
-415 KNLILIYK
+415 LMYK
-423 AIFVEQYIDKSSIK
+423 AIFIEEYIDKHSIE
-437 IGELEFTKETRK
+437 IGKLEFTKETRK

>member
-18 ESDTIGRNI
+18 EKNIIGRNTEI
-27 ELTRF
+27 INF
-32 IRLLHDIEG
+32 IRLLDSIKS

-53 GKTFFVKQAKMI
+53 GKTFFVKEVKMI

-77 QYNSER
+77 LSNLER
-83 IRNIVEKYIEYKKA
+83 IKNVIDI
-97 VENKNIS
+97 KNID
-104 LYLAV
+104 LHLAV

-137 TNETDISIN
+137 TNKTDISIN

-159 KHFSGIDIKELLDCV
+159 KHFSGIDIKELLKCV
-174 KAKDKDIFKEIKEQK
+174 ETEAKDIFKEIKGQK
-189 SIKEQVDNILNNLL
+189 STKEQVDNILNNLL

-264 EAKRYLDKFFDLII
+264 EAKRYLDKFFDLTIS
-278 ILNDFN
+278 LNEIN
-284 LEKYFN
+284 VIEYFN
-290 FMKFNEDD
+290 FVNENSRGDMYDYVCKEIVKEYNFTLRDVIKFVQINK
-298 IDDIYEIICKK
+298 IC
-309 IIKMYNLNLRD
+309 IENLRKTKNEYLYFD
-320 ILKFYQITRIAIENK
+320 EKNI
-335 RYIYN
+335 RYVLTYV
-340 NFKDKNNMT
+340 
-349 NKFLMYYFLPIIIAL
+349 LPIVIGL
-364 KIKDYNQYENFIA
+364 KIKRYDQYEDFIT
-377 GKNYKCINNLL
+377 GKDSTPLITILSKSEWISYGIDKLFSENEKSS
-388 MDKDIIEYL
+388 KDINIIKE
-397 KVLLCLGK
+397 
-405 NFKLESSVVR
+405 KLE
-415 KNLILIYK
+415 LMYK
-423 AIFVEQYIDKSSIK
+423 AIFIEEYIDKHSIE
-437 IGELEFTKETRK
+437 IGKLEFTKETRK

>member
-18 ESDTIGRNI
+18 EKNIIGRNTEI
-27 ELTRF
+27 INF
-32 IRLLHDIEG
+32 IRLLDSIKS

-53 GKTFFVKQAKMI
+53 GKTFFVKEVKMI

-77 QYNSER
+77 LSNLER
-83 IRNIVEKYIEYKKA
+83 IKNVIDI
-97 VENKNIS
+97 KNID
-104 LYLAV
+104 LHLAV

-137 TNETDISIN
+137 TNKTDISIN

-159 KHFSGIDIKELLDCV
+159 KHFSGIDIKELLKCV
-174 KAKDKDIFKEIKEQK
+174 ETEAKDIFKEIKGQK
-189 SIKEQVDNILNNLL
+189 STKEQVDNILNNLL

-264 EAKRYLDKFFDLII
+264 EAKRYLDKFFDLTIS
-278 ILNDFN
+278 LNEIN
-284 LEKYFN
+284 VIEYFN
-290 FMKFNEDD
+290 FVNENSRGDRYEYVCKEIVKEYNFTLRDVIKFVQINK
-298 IDDIYEIICKK
+298 IC
-309 IIKMYNLNLRD
+309 IENLRKTKNEYLYFD
-320 ILKFYQITRIAIENK
+320 EKNI
-335 RYIYN
+335 RYVLTYV
-340 NFKDKNNMT
+340 
-349 NKFLMYYFLPIIIAL
+349 LPIVIGL
-364 KIKDYNQYENFIA
+364 KIKRYDQYEDFIT
-377 GKNYKCINNLL
+377 GKDSTPLITILSKSEWISYGIDKLFSENEKSS
-388 MDKDIIEYL
+388 KDINIIKE
-397 KVLLCLGK
+397 
-405 NFKLESSVVR
+405 KLE
-415 KNLILIYK
+415 LMYK
-423 AIFVEQYIDKSSIK
+423 AIFIEEYIDKHSIE
-437 IGELEFTKETRK
+437 IGKLEFTKETRK

>member
-18 ESDTIGRNI
+18 EKNIIGRNTEI
-27 ELTRF
+27 INF
-32 IRLLHDIEG
+32 IRLLDSIKS

-53 GKTFFVKQAKMI
+53 GKTFFVKEVKMI

-77 QYNSER
+77 LSNLER
-83 IRNIVEKYIEYKKA
+83 IKNVIDI
-97 VENKNIS
+97 KNID
-104 LYLAV
+104 LHLAV
-109 YYNAWEND
+109 YYNTWEND

-137 TNETDISIN
+137 TNKTDISIN

-159 KHFSGIDIKELLDCV
+159 KHFSGIDIKELLKCV
-174 KAKDKDIFKEIKEQK
+174 ETEAKDIFKEIKGQK
-189 SIKEQVDNILNNLL
+189 STKEQVDNILNNLL

-264 EAKRYLDKFFDLII
+264 EAKRYLDKFFDLTISLNEINVIEYFNFVNEDLRDDMYDYVCKEIVKEYNFTLRDIIKFTQINKICIENLRKNQNKYLYLNKSCNIYILISILSIMIGLKIKRYDQYEDFITGKDSTPLII
-278 ILNDFN
+278 ILSKSGWIAYGIDK
-284 LEKYFN
+284 LLSEKE
-290 FMKFNEDD
+290 KSS
-298 IDDIYEIICKK
+298 
-309 IIKMYNLNLRD
+309 
-320 ILKFYQITRIAIENK
+320 
-335 RYIYN
+335 
-340 NFKDKNNMT
+340 
-349 NKFLMYYFLPIIIAL
+349 
-364 KIKDYNQYENFIA
+364 
-377 GKNYKCINNLL
+377 
-388 MDKDIIEYL
+388 KDINTIKE
-397 KVLLCLGK
+397 
-405 NFKLESSVVR
+405 KLESM
-415 KNLILIYK
+415 YK
-423 AIFVEQYIDKSSIK
+423 AIFIEKYRDKHSIE
-437 IGELEFTKETRK
+437 IGKLEFTKETRK